1 MIKEQLFEQ
10 GSVLCRDIQIGSL
23 GKNIAT
29 IFERITKPDILRIP
43 SERNE
48 FWWQHGTVLL
58 RKVANTEEIYMCYVT
73 KK

>member
-23 GKNIAT
+23 GKNSAT
-29 IFERITKPDILRIP
+29 VFERITKPGILRSP
-43 SERNE
+43 SQRSE

-58 RKVANTEEIYMCYVT
+58 RKVDNIEEIFMCY
-73 KK
+73 KIMK